1 MEGVDGFTREALQ
14 RSIDAKGILFPP
26 HVLDQVVAGIDAGKH
41 LILTGPPGT
50 GKTTLAYVAAEVAQK
65 AMLCTG
71 YLPTTATSEWTTF
84 ETIGG
89 LQPTADGLIF
99 RPGLFV
105 EAIMTGRWL
114 VIDELNRSNFD
125 RAFGQLF
132 TVLSGSPVVLPF
144 KRAGQSQTLSIVPSG
159 IEPPDD
165 TDVIRMPASWRIIA
179 TMNVFDKNL
188 LFEMSYALMRR
199 FAFIEV
205 GTPDEAS
212 FEKLLQGPGEIVGQ
226 LLPLRRFSDLGPA
239 VYLDA
244 ARYAARRA
252 EDGVSDSRL
261 LYEVFYAYFLP
272 QFEGMDDDKATAL
285 YRTVEPLFDEAE
297 RIEAQRTI
305 GEVLGIELTI

>member
-1 MEGVDGFTREALQ
+1 MDGFTREALQ

-26 HVLDQVVAGIDAGKH
+26 HVLDQVVAAIDAGKH
-41 LILTGPPGT
+41 IILTGPPGT
-50 GKTTLAYVAAEVAQK
+50 GKTTLAYVAAEVAQRS
-65 AMLCTG
+65 MLCTG

-89 LQPTADGLIF
+89 LQPTAEGLIF

-144 KRAGQSQTLSIVPSG
+144 KRAGQSQPLSIVPSG
-159 IEPPDD
+159 MEPPQD
-165 TDVIRMPASWRIIA
+165 TDVIRLPNSWRILA

-205 GTPDEAS
+205 GTPDEES
-212 FEKLLQGPGEIVGQ
+212 YLKLLNGPGEVVSR
-226 LLPLRRFSDLGPA
+226 LLPLRRFADLGPA

-252 EDGVSDSRL
+252 QDGASDSRL

-272 QFEGMDDDKATAL
+272 QFEGMDDDRATAL
-285 YRTVEPLFDEAE
+285 YRTVEPLFDEYE
-297 RIEAQRTI
+297 RSEAQRTI
-305 GEVLGIELTI
+305 GEVLGIELSI

>member
-1 MEGVDGFTREALQ
+1 M
-14 RSIDAKGILFPP
+14 
-26 HVLDQVVAGIDAGKH
+26 
-41 LILTGPPGT
+41 
-50 GKTTLAYVAAEVAQK
+50 
-65 AMLCTG
+65 MCTG

-89 LQPTADGLIF
+89 LQPTAEGLIF

-144 KRAGQSQTLSIVPSG
+144 KRAGQSSPISIVPSG
-159 IEPPDD
+159 LEAPPD
-165 TDVIRMPASWRIIA
+165 TDVIRLPASWRIIA

-205 GTPDEAS
+205 GTPDEES
-212 FEKLLQGPGEIVGQ
+212 YRKLLQGPGEIVEE
-226 LLPLRRFSDLGPA
+226 LLTLRRFSDLGPA

-244 ARYAARRA
+244 AKYAARRA
-252 EDGVSDSRL
+252 ADGCSDSRL

-272 QFEGMDDDKATAL
+272 QFEGMDDDRATAL
-285 YRTVEPLFDEAE
+285 YRAVEPLFDEEE
-297 RIEAQRTI
+297 RAEAQRTI

>member
-1 MEGVDGFTREALQ
+1 MRSFTAAELKSAADQ
-14 RSIDAKGILFPP
+14 SGMYFPS
-26 HVLDQVVAGIDAGKH
+26 HVLDQLVAAIDAGKH
-41 LILTGPPGT
+41 VILTGPPGT
-50 GKTTLAYVAAEVAQK
+50 GKTTLAYMAAEVAQQ

-71 YLPTTATSEWTTF
+71 YLPTTATTEWTTF

-89 LQPTADGLIF
+89 LQPTAEGLIY

-105 EAIMTGRWL
+105 EAIETGRWL

-132 TVLSGSPVVLPF
+132 TVLSGQPVVLPF
-144 KRAGQSQTLSIVPSG
+144 KRKGQPNPLSLVPTG
-159 IEPPDD
+159 AEAPRD
-165 TDVIRMPASWRIIA
+165 TDVIRLPSRWRIIA

-212 FEKLLQGPGEIVGQ
+212 YQRLLQGPGQIVAH
-226 LLPLRRFSDLGPA
+226 LLPLRNFSDLGPA

-244 ARYAARRA
+244 ARYAARRKQ
-252 EDGVSDSRL
+252 DGATDSRL

-272 QFEGMDDDKATAL
+272 QFEGFDDLRATKL
-285 YRTVEPLFDEAE
+285 YRTVEGLFDPEE
-297 RIEAQRTI
+297 QGEAQRTI
-305 GEVLGIELTI
+305 QGVLGVELTL

>member
-1 MEGVDGFTREALQ
+1 VSSFTSKDLQKAVD
-14 RSIDAKGILFPP
+14 
-26 HVLDQVVAGIDAGKH
+26 DAGLILPAHVVDQLVAAIDSGKH
-41 LILTGPPGT
+41 VILTGPPGT
-50 GKTTLAYVAAEVAQK
+50 GKTTLAYLAAEVARA

-71 YLPTTATSEWTTF
+71 YLPTTATTEWTTF

-89 LQPTADGLIF
+89 LQPTAEGLIF

-105 EAIMTGRWL
+105 DAIENGRWL

-144 KRAGQSQTLSIVPSG
+144 RRKGQVRPVALVPAGVDAPADS
-159 IEPPDD
+159 
-165 TDVIRMPASWRIIA
+165 DVIRVPAGWRIIA

-205 GTPDEAS
+205 GSPSEEA
-212 FEKLLQGPGEIVGQ
+212 FRTLLAGRGAVVLR
-226 LLPLRRFSDLGPA
+226 LLPLRKFADLGPA
-239 VYLDA
+239 VFLDA
-244 ARYAARRA
+244 AKYAARRSL
-252 EDGVSDSRL
+252 DGITESRL

-272 QFEGMDDDKATAL
+272 QFEGMEERRAMKL
-285 YRTVEPLFDEAE
+285 YRCVADMLDGPEML
-297 RIEAQRTI
+297 EAQRTI
-305 GEVLGIELTI
+305 GDVLGVELAV

>member
-1 MEGVDGFTREALQ
+1 MNGFTRDALQ

-26 HVLDQVVAGIDAGKH
+26 HVLDQVVAAIDAGKH

-89 LQPTADGLIF
+89 LQPTAEGLIY

-144 KRAGQSQTLSIVPSG
+144 KRSGQPQPISIVPSG
-159 IEPPDD
+159 IDPPDD

-205 GTPDEAS
+205 GTPDEDAYV
-212 FEKLLQGPGEIVGQ
+212 KLLQGPGEIVTR

-239 VYLDA
+239 VFLDA

-252 EDGVSDSRL
+252 EDGTSESRL

-285 YRTVEPLFDEAE
+285 YRTVEPLFDEPE
-297 RIEAQRTI
+297 RLEAQRTI
-305 GEVLGIELTI
+305 GEVLGIELSI

>member
-1 MEGVDGFTREALQ
+1 
-14 RSIDAKGILFPP
+14 
-26 HVLDQVVAGIDAGKH
+26 VLDQVVAAIDSGKH
-41 LILTGPPGT
+41 IILTGPPGT

-65 AMLCTG
+65 SMLCTG

-89 LQPTADGLIF
+89 LQPTAEGLIF

-144 KRAGQSQTLSIVPSG
+144 KRAGQSQPLSIVPAG
-159 IEPPDD
+159 MEPPED
-165 TDVIRMPASWRIIA
+165 TDVIRLPSSWRIIA

-205 GTPDEAS
+205 GTPDEDS
-212 FEKLLQGPGEIVGQ
+212 YMKLLNGPGEVVSR
-226 LLPLRRFSDLGPA
+226 LLPLRRFADLGPA
-239 VYLDA
+239 VYIDA
-244 ARYAARRA
+244 SRYAARRA
-252 EDGVSDSRL
+252 QDGASDSRL

-272 QFEGMDDDKATAL
+272 QFEGMDDDRATAL
-285 YRTVEPLFDEAE
+285 YRPVEPLFDEFE
-297 RIEAQRTI
+297 RTEAQRTI
-305 GEVLGIELTI
+305 GEVLGIELSI